1 MAVVRK
7 VRTPEGAK
15 FYGQPIG
22 SIIVPNAGKI
32 KGLVKGLKADIST
45 APKHLIE
52 TPKKGSSGAEVP
64 EPALRW
70 QKVGSKAVA
79 TAFGQKFGT
88 PQSEV
93 YRLFLDYQS
102 VGLVAKTKDGW
113 LLVRNG
119 NVKATASTKTGL
131 AAQAVDLYMVGAL
144 TPDGKATM
152 PDPKVEAAD
161 IAGEPGTKASLVE
174 QAKADM
180 AGYSEKERD
189 WILAAFLT
197 PDAWSKIQATAAE
210 TAPLE
215 AVQKFAQDHPAIK
228 AGDLS
233 GEIFGSDGLDA
244 ANVKAYFDSLSVAT
258 KNFLWMLVDQGHLEG
273 KGWTDYVKPLWYDHG
288 LTTVQVP
295 NNSEYV
301 GNQVQNWPDAV
312 IESDPDAQPLEP
324 GYEQLEFVPGHP
336 VKARADYAWVGYVG
350 SSVTGKDSTDWH
362 SAVAVA
368 YQTEDDGYVV
378 VDGQGTPVGNPQALF
393 GSQDFRWTAWANVVN
408 ARNGS
413 GKVLVDSD
421 TTADG
426 SLVANLL
433 GVKPTGSFEGLSS
446 GAQEVLRVAA
456 QFKAAVPNY
465 DDVDYVKALGTDA
478 DNESRAAAIQWLA
491 DNGLDQVPETKNLYG
506 IKPEWKQAL
515 FDQAIPAWEKELMAH
530 PSVAEQTFGNLSAG
544 AQKLLKEAKQAQVEQ
559 QNDSGELV
567 DDGAAI
573 DFAWESIP
581 EVSPDDYDQ
590 AVDWVSSHTL
600 DSVPEPEKVPTVSN
614 TVAIEGF
621 GGTSMEVPENSTLV
635 VIDFGTGSYY
645 ASGYISPG
653 DPKILHA
660 INGKDYDFD
669 WYVKGQKGKVWTANP
684 LDWSD
689 TPGQPDLLTPV
700 AAPKPPWWEGQDP
713 ETKVLGQPFN
723 DWLGTLDTDQFD
735 SETGFVYVSNHVAG
749 TVPPSVGVVVGSK
762 RGLMSVQVGPGY
774 EVSKTVHVSS
784 VADINYWADQIEQF
798 YHPNAGPDTWETM
811 NFQAFKD
818 KSLAWKLD
826 HESPSVQGIAEK
838 QYVEQFDDNTG
849 PNTQGLKVNGLWY
862 SGTLTTFNDED
873 LTPVPAQV
881 DYPFVVVTGTGTY
894 VVGSLGY
901 LKHRAESQAAI
912 PGLTGNWPT
921 FDIPDLVTTGQK
933 SVPGSVA
940 DSGPGSV
947 SFPKAGGG
955 SLEVSTDTVAQAI
968 SVLEAAKGMMI
979 KQPLSKADNP
989 LWESDYHAIAQPF
1002 QGQYAGEKFHTKLAY
1017 LAALK
1022 KMLADSGPSPKKQQ
1036 GLPPNSAHAK
1046 KKAAAEPAAKPALV
1060 PVLTSIPIST
1070 DYGVAY
1076 PEIPADAT
1084 LVLAD
1089 GKVHGW
1095 VDPGDPDTMQ
1105 YPHPWDPDGDTSE
1118 VGLAWFVK
1126 DIGVTYVK
1134 AGDWAAQQK
1143 ESASPKTV
1151 VIPDFLGGL
1160 AQDYPVPADAKLV
1173 VITDFDGQE
1182 KPVGWILPDQPKEVY
1197 YPAGQGGKVG
1207 HSQRPE
1213 YKPAGGYHFVP
1224 ASDWENAKAA
1234 VETQE
1239 ESQEPKDKVVF
1250 EVPVLDSEGNP
1261 HFVSLPPDATLVVN
1275 EDGGVEG
1282 WIEVGDPEWMYYP
1295 TPSGNSASIT
1305 SDAFPKSEF
1314 QYVKAVDWAG
1324 SSKSKSVPEKVSV
1337 EFQGA
1342 PEVAPG
1348 LWAYSTGSLELGGEQ
1363 WYDASGTKV
1372 AQQQLIA
1379 DGDSQHPGSKTVLVF
1394 NSNAG
1399 SGGVP
1404 GVPEWN
1410 QGLMGYLVVGAD
1422 SKPIYAV
1429 GWSDQFG
1436 NDSGIFTKVDPE
1448 IFDEPG
1454 ASYLSIPD
1462 FVKAVKDGTDK
1473 YDIAQPSPYMAVNPY
1488 HGPSGTLDIGKI
1500 YPDGSLNLEGQQ
1512 NLTGAVFNSAAVVP
1526 ADAILV
1532 WDSDGLVGYRDRQLD
1547 GTPGP
1552 VVYYWSGEDAHGSW
1566 QAKTV
1571 SSYSGSA
1578 LAGFSYSS
1586 VGSYRYAATHG
1597 LDPKGFAGSIDDALA
1612 WKQPEV
1618 GSATAKPHVEPGF
1631 LYNAG
1636 GYSAVLAENGAVN
1649 IFNPG
1654 TFDGFQ
1660 IPPNAVVLVGNAVD
1674 EDIEGPTWYRD
1685 IYGWIDADGNLHN
1698 WGAEIEPYTQV
1709 LETFPPEN
1717 GKGPYFVTTQAYAF
1731 DIKNGLSPVLIGK
1744 AGGEGH
1750 YPTIIEAQA
1759 SLIPGLGP
1767 LPSGPE
1773 SAPDATAQAL
1783 ATPGGDSNPF
1793 SPVASIAPGRYAK
1806 PGAKG
1811 WLDVRPDGTGVY
1823 HSPGGK
1829 DTEQDAVAVRKRIDK
1844 GLALT
1849 VPASSWP
1856 HHGKVSSPKAKVVYG
1871 TFGIKSYEKWNG
1883 KHTYEQFHGPVYVV
1897 QADGSVQK
1905 YGEAFQA
1912 DLDYYTPEILTAQE
1926 FAQIIKDQV
1935 DSDDPLVPRT
1945 GDRVPL
1951 FSDLEQ
1957 MRQAADSENGIWV
1970 GGRHVTSAD
1979 DPFFDALL
1987 DSDSAFALWADQH
2000 SVEPNHGK
2008 LGNVVNARREILQSL
2023 GLEVPDPHSPAQP
2036 GRYQAVGPFWVHSQT
2051 GGTFA
2056 PAGVIR
2062 DLVRGDQNIPVK
2074 AADESSMISR
2084 IVADL
2089 GLGGILFNHKGGL
2102 NSNQKYAWLNAF
2114 KAGNFAQ
2121 IKKLEKASG
2130 NDSPELD
2137 FLPDHVYWE
2146 SAVPSEVPAGM
2157 PIPGQWSSI
2166 SLFTTTGGV
2175 PSTEI
2180 DNYLLAAK
2188 CAYPEYLTENERRSW
2203 VWRHRSGDGDKLA
2216 ALSLKAK
2223 TRMLAGE
2230 DPKTHAPVYT
2240 PGLKPAKTWTAV
2252 VESGQVFVPG
2262 SAVPYSALSDWYAD
2276 EIAGKAL
2283 LEVQGKYPGH
2293 DKFWE
2298 QLAGGILFDLDV
2310 PGYNAWIGAR
2320 GAQATWEAEQAK
2332 IPVFSPSSP
2341 PPGLKLGDSTHP
2353 LDWVQDQHGKKWVFK
2368 SMPDAYRV
2376 EAELMATKVAKL
2388 YGFSMPE
2395 ATAVV
2400 NGEGPAG
2407 VQHSVG
2413 NKTGFVSVYAPNK
2426 GTLEGVDVASLTGPQ
2441 LTTLVQD
2448 HVLDWLLD
2456 NDDSRA
2462 ANYMIG
2468 EDGQIIAID
2477 KSRTMKHFGKWKGL
2491 AGDASANTN
2500 ASLVSTKIF
2509 DAIRH
2514 HEISQDQAQAL
2525 YRAAVAKAQKIQDSP
2540 WAPLEGLIQEGMAHR
2555 TYWYPGDPIHDVP
2568 TLLAAVKARKDQL
2581 ADDIDSVWAKVFEQA
2596 GYEKPPVPKPPA
2608 KGRYIHVDPQ
2618 FDVNLEQTRILGQ
2631 SVMVGG
2637 SDWEE
2642 GHIHF
2647 WTEQIA
2653 KQRVVRA
2660 QGNIFGPNHKKLYQ
2674 DLYDAAGKPGEGQ
2687 NQPKKSPQQIKADD
2701 VRASVVDWRD
2711 KLEAQFV
2718 QFSKD
2723 HSNFVKQTDTGVQV
2737 SAKQIK
2743 DAADNGRLEWTALLE
2758 QWKAD
2763 PEVNEAYLQLFNA
2776 QVEAW
2781 IDSMEKELTDAISEN
2796 RVTERP
2802 PLYYPFLPVTDD
2814 PEKSQPSWA
2823 KLWNTVVDKYGKE
2836 YQLSPDDPRYST
2848 PPSEAEVP
2856 SLIIAPEPE
2865 QKSEPKNPWQELF
2878 PELAEQGITI
2888 KVRQTQGTSGSL
2900 NPETLELTS
2909 EDGKG
2914 LTQGWKG
2921 YEYVLTL
2928 PSGEEIMIAGPSNTI
2943 SSSEYDNGPP
2953 FGPTPYGQ
2961 PTLASRAGMVRFQ
2974 ANPGQSAQSMW
2985 QQIAPVLAQLGISAD
3000 QPSDDELKV
3009 LYYRMLAGSFQ
3020 HRKSP
3025 PVKYQQLLEN
3035 YKAKVEEVG
3044 GKVGHDDLPPDA
3056 LQGLMSTKDE
3066 VAFWEQQFEVVAGS
3080 KLFAAFQKAEGWRPR
3095 FDTDPRTGLPVGH
3108 PHWYRVDEDPVK
3120 VMESGIWL
3128 QQNGMPATAFAYT
3141 GMQSTDER
3149 TRILGSWLT
3158 DGPWSPDSDQSYGSG
3173 TVVYTKPGDAS
3184 PSSGSNSAILSPL
3197 AAMRIGAYGF
3207 ITDTYGKPFERKENT
3222 PFSAVQML
3230 KQCAAE
3236 IVPKWALWWGDVYSV
3251 KCHSSAERNELIQKF
3266 KDAGVTEIR
3275 GIPVEDFFVLSG
3287 STKAYENYQK
3297 QKAQITELIAS
3308 GGWL

>member
-161 IAGEPGTKASLVE
+161 LVGEPQS
-174 QAKADM
+174 
-180 AGYSEKERD
+180 
-189 WILAAFLT
+189 
-197 PDAWSKIQATAAE
+197 PDIQ
-210 TAPLE
+210 
-215 AVQKFAQDHPAIK
+215 Q
-228 AGDLS
+228 
-233 GEIFGSDGLDA
+233 
-244 ANVKAYFDSLSVAT
+244 
-258 KNFLWMLVDQGHLEG
+258 
-273 KGWTDYVKPLWYDHG
+273 
-288 LTTVQVP
+288 
-295 NNSEYV
+295 
-301 GNQVQNWPDAV
+301 WPDAV
-312 IESDPDAQPLEP
+312 IESDIGEVQGQKAEGLEP

-336 VKARADYAWVGYVG
+336 VKARAEYAWVGYVG
-350 SSVTGKDSTDWH
+350 SATTGQDSADWH
-362 SAVAVA
+362 NAVAVA
-368 YQTEDDGYVV
+368 YQTEDGGYVV
-378 VDGQGTPVGNPQALF
+378 VDSKGNPVGNPQALF
-393 GSQDFRWTAWANVVN
+393 GSPDFRWTSWFNVAN
-408 ARNGS
+408 AKDGS
-413 GKVLVDSD
+413 EKVLVKD
-421 TTADG
+421 TSTVDG

-456 QFKAAVPNY
+456 QFKAAVPHY

-478 DNESRAAAIQWLA
+478 DNESKAAAIQWLA
-491 DNGLDQVPETKNLYG
+491 DNGLEQVPETKNLYG
-506 IKPEWKQAL
+506 IKAEWKQAL
-515 FDQAIPAWEKELMAH
+515 TDQAIPAWEKELMAQ
-530 PSVAEQTFGNLSAG
+530 PSVAEQTFGDLSSG
-544 AQKLLKEAKQAQVEQ
+544 AQTLLKEAKQAQVEHQ
-559 QNDSGELV
+559 DDSGELV

-600 DSVPEPEKVPTVSN
+600 ESVPEPEKVPTVSN

-1105 YPHPWDPDGDTSE
+1105 YPHPWDPDGDTSA
-1118 VGLAWFVK
+1118 VDLAWFVK

-1207 HSQRPE
+1207 HSPLAE
-1213 YKPAGGYHFVP
+1213 
-1224 ASDWENAKAA
+1224 
-1234 VETQE
+1234 
-1239 ESQEPKDKVVF
+1239 
-1250 EVPVLDSEGNP
+1250 
-1261 HFVSLPPDATLVVN
+1261 
-1275 EDGGVEG
+1275 
-1282 WIEVGDPEWMYYP
+1282 
-1295 TPSGNSASIT
+1295 
-1305 SDAFPKSEF
+1305 PKSEF

-1685 IYGWIDADGNLHN
+1685 IYGWIDADGNIHN

-1811 WLDVRPDGTGVY
+1811 WLDVRADGTGVY

-1871 TFGIKSYEKWNG
+1871 TYSIKSYEKWNG

-1970 GGRHVTSAD
+1970 GAGT
-1979 DPFFDALL
+1979 
-1987 DSDSAFALWADQH
+1987 
-2000 SVEPNHGK
+2000 
-2008 LGNVVNARREILQSL
+2008 
-2023 GLEVPDPHSPAQP
+2023 SPAP
-2036 GRYQAVGPFWVHSQT
+2036 T
-2051 GGTFA
+2051 
-2056 PAGVIR
+2056 IR
-2062 DLVRGDQNIPVK
+2062 
-2074 AADESSMISR
+2074 SS
-2084 IVADL
+2084 
-2089 GLGGILFNHKGGL
+2089 
-2102 NSNQKYAWLNAF
+2102 
-2114 KAGNFAQ
+2114 
-2121 IKKLEKASG
+2121 
-2130 NDSPELD
+2130 
-2137 FLPDHVYWE
+2137 
-2146 SAVPSEVPAGM
+2146 
-2157 PIPGQWSSI
+2157 
-2166 SLFTTTGGV
+2166 
-2175 PSTEI
+2175 
-2180 DNYLLAAK
+2180 
-2188 CAYPEYLTENERRSW
+2188 
-2203 VWRHRSGDGDKLA
+2203 
-2216 ALSLKAK
+2216 
-2223 TRMLAGE
+2223 TRC
-2230 DPKTHAPVYT
+2230 
-2240 PGLKPAKTWTAV
+2240 WT
-2252 VESGQVFVPG
+2252 
-2262 SAVPYSALSDWYAD
+2262 
-2276 EIAGKAL
+2276 
-2283 LEVQGKYPGH
+2283 
-2293 DKFWE
+2293 
-2298 QLAGGILFDLDV
+2298 
-2310 PGYNAWIGAR
+2310 
-2320 GAQATWEAEQAK
+2320 
-2332 IPVFSPSSP
+2332 
-2341 PPGLKLGDSTHP
+2341 
-2353 LDWVQDQHGKKWVFK
+2353 
-2368 SMPDAYRV
+2368 
-2376 EAELMATKVAKL
+2376 
-2388 YGFSMPE
+2388 
-2395 ATAVV
+2395 
-2400 NGEGPAG
+2400 
-2407 VQHSVG
+2407 
-2413 NKTGFVSVYAPNK
+2413 
-2426 GTLEGVDVASLTGPQ
+2426 
-2441 LTTLVQD
+2441 
-2448 HVLDWLLD
+2448 
-2456 NDDSRA
+2456 
-2462 ANYMIG
+2462 
-2468 EDGQIIAID
+2468 
-2477 KSRTMKHFGKWKGL
+2477 
-2491 AGDASANTN
+2491 
-2500 ASLVSTKIF
+2500 
-2509 DAIRH
+2509 
-2514 HEISQDQAQAL
+2514 
-2525 YRAAVAKAQKIQDSP
+2525 
-2540 WAPLEGLIQEGMAHR
+2540 
-2555 TYWYPGDPIHDVP
+2555 
-2568 TLLAAVKARKDQL
+2568 
-2581 ADDIDSVWAKVFEQA
+2581 
-2596 GYEKPPVPKPPA
+2596 
-2608 KGRYIHVDPQ
+2608 
-2618 FDVNLEQTRILGQ
+2618 
-2631 SVMVGG
+2631 
-2637 SDWEE
+2637 
-2642 GHIHF
+2642 
-2647 WTEQIA
+2647 QIA
-2653 KQRVVRA
+2653 R
-2660 QGNIFGPNHKKLYQ
+2660 
-2674 DLYDAAGKPGEGQ
+2674 
-2687 NQPKKSPQQIKADD
+2687 S
-2701 VRASVVDWRD
+2701 
-2711 KLEAQFV
+2711 
-2718 QFSKD
+2718 
-2723 HSNFVKQTDTGVQV
+2723 
-2737 SAKQIK
+2737 
-2743 DAADNGRLEWTALLE
+2743 
-2758 QWKAD
+2758 
-2763 PEVNEAYLQLFNA
+2763 
-2776 QVEAW
+2776 
-2781 IDSMEKELTDAISEN
+2781 
-2796 RVTERP
+2796 
-2802 PLYYPFLPVTDD
+2802 
-2814 PEKSQPSWA
+2814 
-2823 KLWNTVVDKYGKE
+2823 
-2836 YQLSPDDPRYST
+2836 RY
-2848 PPSEAEVP
+2848 
-2856 SLIIAPEPE
+2856 
-2865 QKSEPKNPWQELF
+2865 
-2878 PELAEQGITI
+2878 
-2888 KVRQTQGTSGSL
+2888 
-2900 NPETLELTS
+2900 
-2909 EDGKG
+2909 
-2914 LTQGWKG
+2914 
-2921 YEYVLTL
+2921 
-2928 PSGEEIMIAGPSNTI
+2928 
-2943 SSSEYDNGPP
+2943 
-2953 FGPTPYGQ
+2953 GPT
-2961 PTLASRAGMVRFQ
+2961 S
-2974 ANPGQSAQSMW
+2974 
-2985 QQIAPVLAQLGISAD
+2985 
-3000 QPSDDELKV
+3000 
-3009 LYYRMLAGSFQ
+3009 
-3020 HRKSP
+3020 
-3025 PVKYQQLLEN
+3025 
-3035 YKAKVEEVG
+3035 
-3044 GKVGHDDLPPDA
+3044 
-3056 LQGLMSTKDE
+3056 
-3066 VAFWEQQFEVVAGS
+3066 
-3080 KLFAAFQKAEGWRPR
+3080 
-3095 FDTDPRTGLPVGH
+3095 
-3108 PHWYRVDEDPVK
+3108 
-3120 VMESGIWL
+3120 
-3128 QQNGMPATAFAYT
+3128 
-3141 GMQSTDER
+3141 
-3149 TRILGSWLT
+3149 
-3158 DGPWSPDSDQSYGSG
+3158 
-3173 TVVYTKPGDAS
+3173 
-3184 PSSGSNSAILSPL
+3184 
-3197 AAMRIGAYGF
+3197 
-3207 ITDTYGKPFERKENT
+3207 
-3222 PFSAVQML
+3222 
-3230 KQCAAE
+3230 
-3236 IVPKWALWWGDVYSV
+3236 
-3251 KCHSSAERNELIQKF
+3251 
-3266 KDAGVTEIR
+3266 IR
-3275 GIPVEDFFVLSG
+3275 
-3287 STKAYENYQK
+3287 
-3297 QKAQITELIAS
+3297 
-3308 GGWL
+3308 